1 MSFATRENPPPKQQP
16 LEKRMVEFE
25 IENRIKYLIAT
36 PSVNKITARYFH
48 EQVINAR
55 RKMNNAGRKLP
66 RKLNNFLV

>member
-1 MSFATRENPPPKQQP
+1 
-16 LEKRMVEFE
+16 MVEFE

-66 RKLNNFLV
+66 KKLNNFLV